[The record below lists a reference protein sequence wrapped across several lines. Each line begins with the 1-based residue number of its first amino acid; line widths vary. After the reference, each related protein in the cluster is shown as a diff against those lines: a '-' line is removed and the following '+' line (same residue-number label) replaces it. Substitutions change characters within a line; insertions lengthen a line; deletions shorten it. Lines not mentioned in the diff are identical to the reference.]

1 MKKAI
6 ITIGIVMLYGI
17 IFGQDQYYNVS
28 NKEKMKSLEWMVG
41 EWKGEG
47 KSMDS
52 KTRQFNS
59 FIQTESIEYAMDS
72 TVLIVHG
79 FGRANEK
86 VVHDAYAIISVN
98 PEGGFFMDSYL
109 GDGSSGKYEMKKV
122 NDTDWEWTI
131 PTPQGEVIYHIHQ
144 ENGIWTEKG
153 EFNLNGNLF
162 PFFEMTLQKLKR

>member
-1 MKKAI
+1 MKALI
-6 ITIGIVMLYGI
+6 STVLLTLALISIG
-17 IFGQDQYYNVS
+17 QNNYYNTS

-47 KSMDS
+47 KAMDS
-52 KTRQFNS
+52 KTREFKS

-79 FGRANEK
+79 FGRSKEK

-98 PEGGFFMDSYL
+98 PEGGFYMDSFL
-109 GDGSSGKYEMKKV
+109 GDGRSGKYEMKKV

-144 ENGIWTEKG
+144 ENGTWTEKG
-153 EFNLNGNLF
+153 EFNMNGNLF
-162 PFFEMTLQKLKR
+162 PFFEMTLKKLKE